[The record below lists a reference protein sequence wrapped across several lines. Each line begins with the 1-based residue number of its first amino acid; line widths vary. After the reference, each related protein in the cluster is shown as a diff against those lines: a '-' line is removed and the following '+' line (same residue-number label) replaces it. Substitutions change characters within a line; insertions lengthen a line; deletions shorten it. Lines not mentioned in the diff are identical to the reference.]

1 VPDVIGLVREPHVIC
16 SSTTP
21 TIPYGINAAA
31 EQVPMIVLNHGASF
45 GVEEDVA
52 LVRERVHFPTMAAE
66 GPLHELGAIAIVNSD
81 SQGMGRI
88 METLRR
94 SIQLADAM
102 RAWRAT
108 DAGQGHPGLP
118 AEPVDQSDS
127 TERVLRYLAK
137 ATIEPAITH
146 GISAHVGSLAP
157 GRLADIVLWKPAY
170 FGVKPELVLKG
181 GFRAWAPVGEGN
193 ATVKRAEPTRYQADW
208 GGTGRAGASA
218 SLTFVSER
226 GAGDPDLAARL
237 AAGGRTVV
245 PIRGARGLTRADLVH
260 NRATVPIEI
269 DPVDGRVTLAG
280 RPLESEPVDR
290 LPLNRRYWL
299 R

>member
-1 VPDVIGLVREPHVIC
+1 
-16 SSTTP
+16 
-21 TIPYGINAAA
+21 
-31 EQVPMIVLNHGASF
+31 
-45 GVEEDVA
+45 
-52 LVRERVHFPTMAAE
+52 MAAE
-66 GPLHELGAIAIVNSD
+66 GPLHELGAIAVVNSD

-88 METLRR
+88 METVRR

-108 DAGQGHPGLP
+108 DAGRDHPGLP
-118 AEPVDQSDS
+118 LEPADPADS

-208 GGTGRAGASA
+208 GGTGRAGAAA

-226 GAGDPDLAARL
+226 GAADADLVRRL
-237 AAGGRTVV
+237 TAGGRAVV
-245 PIRGARGLTRADLVH
+245 PVHHTRGLTRADLVH
-260 NRATVPIEI
+260 NRATAPIDI
-269 DPVDGRVTLAG
+269 DPEDGRVTLAG
-280 RPLESEPVDR
+280 RPLASEPTTEV
-290 LPLNRRYWL
+290 PLNRRYWL